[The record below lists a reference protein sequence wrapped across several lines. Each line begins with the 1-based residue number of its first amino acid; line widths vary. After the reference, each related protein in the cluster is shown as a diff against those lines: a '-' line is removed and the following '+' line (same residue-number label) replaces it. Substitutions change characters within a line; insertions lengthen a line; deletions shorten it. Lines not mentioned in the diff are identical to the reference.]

1 MPVVRRTKFS
11 LQPAQPAKRRRL
23 MDWRRIAG
31 LSLLIF
37 GLAAASVA
45 AEKPS
50 LADAAEQRDRTL
62 IRSLL
67 DSGADVNVAQADGT
81 TALHWAV
88 YNDDAETAALLVKR
102 RANVNAANRYGVPP
116 LSLACTNGNGDLVKL
131 LLDAGADAN
140 ASLQGGETVLM
151 TAGRS

>member
-1 MPVVRRTKFS
+1 MARRWQISTSHCSIAWACMWIHSATAMARSTTSSFRCRY
-11 LQPAQPAKRRRL
+11 RRRL

-62 IRSLL
+62 IRTLL
-67 DSGADVNVAQADGT
+67 DSGADVNAAQADGT
-81 TALHWAV
+81 TALPW
-88 YNDDAETAALLVKR
+88 
-102 RANVNAANRYGVPP
+102 
-116 LSLACTNGNGDLVKL
+116 
-131 LLDAGADAN
+131 
-140 ASLQGGETVLM
+140 TV
-151 TAGRS
+151 